1 MEPLLYE
8 SHMHT
13 PLCRHARGEPEE
25 YAAQA
30 QKRGLKGIIV
40 TCHNP
45 LPDGIAQSSR
55 MYLEDWPEYL
65 RIIQRAREV
74 WAGRVDVRLGLEA
87 DYLPGLESFIEK
99 QLASES
105 FNHVLGSV
113 HPQLKIYQER
123 YYHGDD
129 VAFQKQYFDHL
140 AQAAET
146 QLYDTLS
153 HPDLVKNMAPEFW
166 NVDEM
171 LPHIQRALDR
181 IATAGTAMELNTSG
195 LLKAIPEMN
204 PAPEILREISSRG
217 IPIVIGADAHIPE
230 RVAADYETALD
241 LLEDAGFQNISFFL
255 DRKRQQV
262 SIADARA
269 SLIAVES

>member
-30 QKRGLKGIIV
+30 EKRGLKGVIV

-55 MYLEDWPEYL
+55 MYPEDWPEYL
-65 RIIQRAREV
+65 RIIERAREA

-123 YYHGDD
+123 YFHGDD
-129 VAFQKQYFDHL
+129 VEFQKQYFDHL
-140 AQAAET
+140 AQASET
-146 QLYDTLS
+146 KLYDTLS
-153 HPDLVKNMAPEFW
+153 HPDLVKNVAPEFW

-181 IATAGTAMELNTSG
+181 IAKAGTAMELNTSG

-230 RVAADYETALD
+230 RVADNYETALD
-241 LLEDAGFQNISFFL
+241 LLEDSGFQNISFFL
-255 DRKRQQV
+255 DRKRQEV
-262 SIADARA
+262 SIDDARA
-269 SLIAVES
+269 SLKAARN

>member
-1 MEPLLYE
+1 MQPLLYE

-55 MYLEDWPEYL
+55 MYPEDWPEYL
-65 RIIQRAREV
+65 AIIQRAKET

-105 FNHVLGSV
+105 FHHVLGSV

-123 YYHGDD
+123 YFNGDD
-129 VAFQKQYFDHL
+129 VAFCRYIT
-140 AQAAET
+140 E
-146 QLYDTLS
+146 
-153 HPDLVKNMAPEFW
+153 N
-166 NVDEM
+166 
-171 LPHIQRALDR
+171 
-181 IATAGTAMELNTSG
+181 AGVT
-195 LLKAIPEMN
+195 AIPVSAFYDEGD
-204 PAPEILREISSRG
+204 APKHYARFAFCKREEVLAEAI
-217 IPIVIGADAHIPE
+217 
-230 RVAADYETALD
+230 
-241 LLEDAGFQNISFFL
+241 
-255 DRKRQQV
+255 DRLKRHF
-262 SIADARA
+262 DT
-269 SLIAVES
+269 